1 MKKFALYILTIAMIF
16 GIVGT
21 CMACGGGSTGTP
33 TATTTT
39 NSSRVRVATTTS
51 LYDTGLWTYLKP
63 IFEAKYHKS
72 LDVTS
77 QGSGAAINLSKTGD
91 VDVLAVHSKAA
102 ELQFIADGYGV
113 ARIPFAYNYFVIVGP
128 ASDPAGIKGM
138 NASNAF
144 KKIAADGTTKF
155 VSRGDNSGTNTKEIA
170 LWKAAGVNYSEIQTA
185 PWYLSTG
192 KGMGDTLFIASETSG
207 GAYTLSDK
215 GTYLAYA
222 SNISLSI
229 IIENSSDLLNVYSV
243 IAVNSSRFNWINTAG
258 ANDLIAFMT
267 SNETQQ
273 LIANYGVDKYG
284 QSLFTPCFGNE
295 PK

>member
-1 MKKFALYILTIAMIF
+1 MKRFALYILMIAMIA

-21 CMACGGGSTGTP
+21 CIACGDNNGTTGTP
-33 TATTTT
+33 TATSSG
-39 NSSRVRVATTTS
+39 NGSRVRVATTTS
-51 LYDTGLWTYLKP
+51 LYDTGLWKYLKP

-128 ASDPAGIKGM
+128 ASDPDGIKGM
-138 NASNAF
+138 NASSAF
-144 KKIAADGTTKF
+144 RKIAADGTAQF

-170 LWKAAGVNYSEIQTA
+170 LWKVAGVNYSEIQTA
-185 PWYLSTG
+185 SWYLSTG

-222 SNISLSI
+222 SNISLAI

-273 LIANYGVDKYG
+273 LIANFNVSG

>member
-1 MKKFALYILTIAMIF
+1 VKKFALYILAIAMIF
-16 GIVGT
+16 GIVGI
-21 CMACGGGSTGTP
+21 CIACGNDNGTTGTP
-33 TATTTT
+33 TAT
-39 NSSRVRVATTTS
+39 NNGSRVRVATTTS

-77 QGSGAAINLSKTGD
+77 QGSGAAINLSMTGD

-102 ELQFIADGYGV
+102 ELKFVADGYGIE
-113 ARIPFAYNYFVIVGP
+113 RIPFAYNYFVIVGP

-138 NASNAF
+138 NASNAL
-144 KKIAADGTTKF
+144 KKIATDGTTQF
-155 VSRGDNSGTNTKEIA
+155 VSRGDNSGTHTKEQA
-170 LWKAAGVNYSEIQTA
+170 LWKASGLNYSTIQTQSS
-185 PWYLSTG
+185 WYVNAG
-192 KGMGDTLFIASETSG
+192 AGMGATLTMTNEK

-215 GTYLAYA
+215 GTFLSYA
-222 SNISLSI
+222 SNLSLSI

-243 IAVNSSRFNWINTAG
+243 IAVNSSRFDWINTAG
-258 ANDLIAFMT
+258 ANELIAFMT